1 MAQGAVHDFQLF
13 KTTLGKLT
21 IPEWVCLVVDSGYQ
35 GIQKYHANS
44 IVPHKK
50 PRGEQLTVKEKTYNH
65 TLARFRMK
73 I

>member
-1 MAQGAVHDFQLF
+1 MKAQVVYWVRDSRILSVHLDQGAVHDFQLF

-35 GIQKYHANS
+35 GIQKHHANS

-50 PRGEQLTVKEKTYNH
+50 PRGG
-65 TLARFRMK
+65 
-73 I
+73 